1 MTKSKKQF
9 AAQQSPGTSE
19 EFGRT
24 VELTFVDHPWPASRT
39 ELLEHASRQ
48 QTFAKSDLARLK
60 QIPHRDYH
68 SIADLMQA
76 AREAKASTMKS
87 AGPVATAEHNRR
99 AMDDVPKKDRPTAAA
114 SSSYDEQMR

>member
-1 MTKSKKQF
+1 MTKSKKQY
-9 AAQQSPGTSE
+9 AAQQSPGSGE

-48 QTFAKSDLARLK
+48 RAFAKSDFARLK
-60 QIPHRDYH
+60 RIPHRDYH
-68 SIADLMQA
+68 SVADLMQA
-76 AREAKASTMKS
+76 TREADMSAMQG

-99 AMDDVPKKDRPTAAA
+99 AMDDTPMEARPTAAA
-114 SSSYDEQMR
+114 SYDEQMR